1 MSDRKKQIS
10 VPSLD
15 FTKIKQR
22 RNSDSEINT
31 HHKTLKR
38 KNIDDVIAKHKETCL
53 FIKEIRDRL
62 EILKSNSIF
71 SNESE
76 TTHKTIKDILEKISI
91 IESGNEKT
99 PRLVSRCDA
108 MIGNTQLIITTTK
121 KSLDYL
127 KSIDD
132 EAEQHDIVTITML
145 SDLFKEIHEI
155 KTELKKI
162 NEKLSNQI

>member
-1 MSDRKKQIS
+1 MNERKKHAS

-15 FTKIKQR
+15 FTKIKKR

-38 KNIDDVIAKHKETCL
+38 KDIDDVIAKHKETCL
-53 FIKEIRDRL
+53 FIKEIRDKL
-62 EILKSNSIF
+62 ENVKSNSIF
-71 SNESE
+71 FDDFE
-76 TTHKTIKDILEKISI
+76 THKTIKDILEKISI
-91 IESGNEKT
+91 LESGNEKT

-108 MIGNTQLIITTTK
+108 MVGNTQLIITSTK

-127 KSIDD
+127 KAIDE

-162 NEKLSNQI
+162 NERLFSRS